1 MRFQSDPTTTSILTL
16 RYEWRLKS
24 VNKQIDCVCFVLQN
38 GRFTVCGDIHGQFYD
53 LLNVFRLNGH
63 PSPDNPYVSF
73 NNKLLLLIILLL
85 NMTIYWWSISFCTRF
100 KLNSPLRNVWGNYF
114 DTWLYGMLWRHT
126 RWVSLSYGSYFC
138 KSQNTVPMV
147 PSSYPKRYN

>member
-16 RYEWRLKS
+16 RYESRLKS

-53 LLNVFRLNGH
+53 LLNVFHLNGY

-73 NNKLLLLIILLL
+73 NNKLLLLIMLLL
-85 NMTIYWWSISFCTRF
+85 NIGKVYRF
-100 KLNSPLRNVWGNYF
+100 
-114 DTWLYGMLWRHT
+114 
-126 RWVSLSYGSYFC
+126 
-138 KSQNTVPMV
+138 VPA
-147 PSSYPKRYN
+147 SN